1 MRQDTENIL
10 PFASISGKKVEADF
24 DGGSVS
30 SDGGVLFLREL
41 DSRIGIIQRVVDCLR
56 DDRHQSYTLHSV
68 KEMVRQRVFQ
78 IACGYED
85 ANDCNDL
92 RFDPAFK
99 VACDRLPIS
108 GEDLSSQPTMSRL
121 ENSVTRTDLYRL
133 ASALM
138 DGFLASYP
146 EPPRQIVLDM
156 DDTDDPTHGGQ
167 QLSLFH
173 GYYDE
178 HCYLP
183 LHIYEGQSGKLI
195 TALLRPGRSL
205 KGKQIVS
212 ILKRVVAYIRKAW
225 PQVRILFRADSHFST
240 PEVHDWCEDNGVY
253 YVLGQAGNSKLE
265 EIGGPLLDQA
275 RHLHSTSG
283 NKVRLFQSFSY
294 QARTWSKPRRIVFK
308 AEVTPEGANP
318 RFVVTN
324 LQSSQASF
332 LYDHVYCA
340 RGRVEGF
347 IKNHKTYL
355 RSDRTSCHKFTANQF
370 RLFLHSVAYI
380 LMHALCEKG
389 LRGTGWAKAQYDTI
403 QKRILKVGARVRE
416 LSTRVKIHFP
426 TSFPLKDV
434 FNTIIT
440 NWASAYP

>member
-1 MRQDTENIL
+1 VHQDTENIL

-24 DGGSVS
+24 DGGTVT

-41 DSRIGIIQRVVDCLR
+41 ESRIGIIQRLAGCLR
-56 DDRHQSYTLHSV
+56 DGRLQSHTRHTVH
-68 KEMVRQRVFQ
+68 EMTRQRVFQ

-85 ANDCNDL
+85 ANDCNSL
-92 RFDPAFK
+92 RSDPAFK
-99 VACDRLPIS
+99 VACDRLPLS
-108 GEDLSSQPTMSRL
+108 GEDLSSQPTMTRL
-121 ENSVTRTDLYRL
+121 ENSATRTDLYRM
-133 ASALM
+133 AYALL

-146 EPPRQIVLDM
+146 EPPRQIVLDL
-156 DDTDDPTHGGQ
+156 DDTDDPTHGAQ
-167 QLSLFH
+167 QLSMFH

-195 TALLRPGRSL
+195 TTLLRPGRSL

-225 PQVRILFRADSHFST
+225 PQVRILCRGDSGFSA
-240 PEVHDWCEDNGVY
+240 PEVHDWCDDNGVY
-253 YVLGQAGNSKLE
+253 FVLGQAGNSKLE
-265 EIGGPLLDQA
+265 ENGRPLLDQA
-275 RHLHSTSG
+275 RRLHSLTG
-283 NKVRLFQSFSY
+283 EKVRLFTSFFY
-294 QARTWSKPRRIVFK
+294 QAGTWSKPRRIVFK

-370 RLFLHSVAYI
+370 RLFLHSAAYI

-389 LRGTGWAKAQYDTI
+389 LKGTGWAKAQYDTI

-434 FNTIIT
+434 FHTIIL
-440 NWASAYP
+440 NWASP